1 MSKQVIESITGRIV
15 DYNEKTGE
23 LTIKAVYPDFP
34 TLTRREYDKVSIT
47 LHDSRPLSGKQRRS
61 CYAMLGEISEWSGQ
75 EKEEIKQLLKLNFWT
90 SELWQT
96 ADSLFSLSN
105 APVSVVAAF
114 QSWLARFI
122 VANDVPTKR
131 QMLDYVD
138 DIPNYIYACLCK
150 KKCCICGKRADL
162 HHVERVGMGRNREEI
177 IHEGMEVLPLCREH
191 HEQAHT
197 MPDEDFFNL
206 YHLNGGIELD
216 KNLCK
221 IYGLKTKKENK

>member
-1 MSKQVIESITGRIV
+1 VKQVIEQITGRIV

-23 LTIKAVYPDFP
+23 LTIKAVYPDFL

-96 ADSLFSLSN
+96 ADSLFSLSD
-105 APVSVVAAF
+105 APMSVVAAF

-131 QMLDYVD
+131 PMLDYVD

-150 KKCCICGKRADL
+150 KKCCICGNRADL

>member
-1 MSKQVIESITGRIV
+1 VKQVIEQITGRIV

-75 EKEEIKQLLKLNFWT
+75 EKEEIKQLLKLQFWT

-138 DIPNYIYACLCK
+138 DIPNYVYACLCK

-162 HHVERVGMGRNREEI
+162 HHIERVGMGRNREEI

>member
-1 MSKQVIESITGRIV
+1 VKQQVIEQITGRIV

-23 LTIKAVYPDFP
+23 LTIKAVYPDFL

-75 EKEEIKQLLKLNFWT
+75 EKEEVKQLLKLNFWT

-96 ADSLFSLSN
+96 ADSLFSLSD
-105 APVSVVAAF
+105 APMSVVAAF

-131 QMLDYVD
+131 PMLDYVD
-138 DIPNYIYACLCK
+138 DIPNYVYACLCK
-150 KKCCICGKRADL
+150 KKCCICGKHADL
-162 HHVERVGMGRNREEI
+162 HHSDAIGAGRDRTEI
-177 IHEGMEVLPLCREH
+177 IHEGIPALPLCREH
-191 HEQAHT
+191 HTECHKIGQKT
-197 MPDEDFFNL
+197 FEER
-206 YHLNGGIELD
+206 YHIIHGIELD
-216 KNLCK
+216 KHLCK
-221 IYGLKTKKENK
+221 VYGLKTNGGKQ